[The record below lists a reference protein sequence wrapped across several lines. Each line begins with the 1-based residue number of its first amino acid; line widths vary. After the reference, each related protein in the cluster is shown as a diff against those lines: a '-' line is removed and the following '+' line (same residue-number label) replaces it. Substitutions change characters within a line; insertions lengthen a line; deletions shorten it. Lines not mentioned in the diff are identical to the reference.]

1 MIDVKVVTIDDI
13 DNRTII
19 LNADNKLQAQQPP
32 IVHDVPYSAAGQSVT
47 VPTGATNAVLFLVG
61 SDSGQLRNIIGGVQG
76 QIIYLRYKVGVTLV
90 NSSSI
95 RLINAA
101 APNTALDS
109 NKVST
114 FLCLAPSVWTEISR
128 NFS

>member
-1 MIDVKVVTIDDI
+1 MADVKVVTVSDL

-19 LNADNKLQAQQPP
+19 LNAENKLQAQQPP
-32 IVHDVPYSAAGQSVT
+32 IVHDVPYNATGQSVT

-61 SDSGQLRNIIGGVQG
+61 SDGGQLRTIVGGVQG

-90 NSSSI
+90 NTSSL
-95 RLINAA
+95 RLINGA

>member
-1 MIDVKVVTIDDI
+1 MIDVKVVTVGDL

-19 LNADNKLQAQQPP
+19 LNTESKLQAQQPP
-32 IVHDVPYSAAGQSVT
+32 IVHVVPYNATGQSVT
-47 VPTGATNAVLFLVG
+47 VPTGATNAVLFLG
-61 SDSGQLRNIIGGVQG
+61 DSDSGQLRTIVGGVQG
-76 QIIYLRYKVGVTLV
+76 QVIYLRYKVGVTLV
-90 NSSSI
+90 NTSSL
-95 RLINAA
+95 RLINGVV
-101 APNTALDS
+101 PNTALDS